1 MSKAII
7 TSLGLAL
14 CALGAQ
20 SQTAFSPGADCMMSP
35 GEMEVADQPVLI
47 TDTVTS
53 VLSVSEM
60 AVAKASDAETHAD
73 TLHVSPEMIE
83 KIRKQKSLEE
93 YRREIESVVFVPKGQ
108 WITGVSVSYAQS
120 NQNKYQFFILE
131 GVSGDTYTFKVTP
144 MLGYMFADDMGAG
157 LKFGY
162 QRTLTKLESADL
174 VLDPDM
180 SYSADHMYSL
190 AHNYYATM
198 FFRNYFS
205 IGRSRR
211 FGFFNE
217 VQCQLG
223 GGQSKYT
230 TGVGDNLSGSY
241 ERNFQLSVGIVPGL
255 CMFLNNYSALEVNVG
270 VLGFSYTSTKTT
282 TDRIYVSRRKSK
294 LANFRINLFSITF
307 GMSFYL

>member
-1 MSKAII
+1 MSKIII
-7 TSLGLAL
+7 TGLCLAL
-14 CALGAQ
+14 WAVSVQG
-20 SQTAFSPGADCMMSP
+20 QTALSSGSDSSGLTASGMPESLSS
-35 GEMEVADQPVLI
+35 ES
-47 TDTVTS
+47 TDTVGLYT
-53 VLSVSEM
+53 VTIPEDEVQDIM
-60 AVAKASDAETHAD
+60 YAHNVD
-73 TLHVSPEMIE
+73 TLHVSPTMIE
-83 KIRKQKSLEE
+83 NIKKQKSLEE

-108 WITGVSVSYAQS
+108 WITGVSVSYSQS

-144 MLGYMFADDMGAG
+144 MVGYTFADDMGGG

-162 QRTLTKLESADL
+162 QRTLTKLENADI
-174 VLDPDM
+174 VLDSDM
-180 SYSADHMYSL
+180 DYSADHMYSL

-198 FFRNYFS
+198 FIRNYFS

-223 GGQSKYT
+223 GGQSKFT
-230 TGVGDNLSGSY
+230 TGVGENLSGSY
-241 ERNFQLSVGIVPGL
+241 EKNFQLSVGLVPGL

-270 VLGFSYTSTKTT
+270 VLGFSYTSTKSTK
-282 TDRIYVSRRKSK
+282 DRIYVSRRKSK
-294 LANFRINLFSITF
+294 IANFRINLFSITF